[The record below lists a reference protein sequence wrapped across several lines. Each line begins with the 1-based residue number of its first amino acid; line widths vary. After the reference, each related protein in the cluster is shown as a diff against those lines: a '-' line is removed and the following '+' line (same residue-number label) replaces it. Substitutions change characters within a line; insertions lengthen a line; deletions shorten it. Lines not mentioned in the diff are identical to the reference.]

1 MDLHSIVAGIDVSKD
16 KLDIFIHPLN
26 KYKTFNNKE
35 QDFAEVY
42 RFLKEHNV
50 SKVGFEAT
58 GGYEKHCAYSLL
70 ANGLQVYIIQAKWVK
85 DYARSL
91 GVTAKTDKIDSG
103 IIARYINNHDMRA
116 TPLASNNLKLLK
128 ELFSRREQ
136 LVEVLKIQKTQKHQI
151 HNLAILEQLERLI
164 LLLQT
169 QIKNLENQIKEL
181 ISKEASLAEKYKSLT
196 SIPGIGEVVATTLL
210 CYIPELGS
218 LKSKQIASLAG
229 LAPMNFDSG
238 KKHAKRFVQGGR
250 VQVRRALYMSILTA
264 RESNSYIK
272 MFFTRL
278 TEQAKKPFK
287 IAATAAM
294 RKLLILANALVRD
307 KRVFLV

>member
-1 MDLHSIVAGIDVSKD
+1 MSLPIVAGVDVSKD

-26 KYKTFNNKE
+26 RYRTFNNRA

-42 RFLKEHNV
+42 KFLKEHNV

-58 GGYEKHCAYSLL
+58 GGYEKQCAYNLL
-70 ANGLQVYIIQAKWVK
+70 ASGLQVYIIQPKWVK

-91 GVTAKTDKIDSG
+91 GVTAKTDKIDSS
-103 IIARYINNHDMRA
+103 IIASYISNPDMRA
-116 TPLASNNLKLLK
+116 TLLAPNNLKHLR
-128 ELFSRREQ
+128 EVFSRREQ
-136 LVEVLKIQKTQKHQI
+136 LVEILKIQKTQKHQI
-151 HNLAILEQLERLI
+151 SNLTILKQLEGLI

-169 QIKNLENQIKEL
+169 QIKDLSNKIKEL
-181 ISKEASLAEKYKSLT
+181 ISKEASLAEKYKCLT

-218 LKSKQIASLAG
+218 LKAKQIASLAG

-238 KKHAKRFVQGGR
+238 KKHGKRFVQGGR
-250 VQVRRALYMSILTA
+250 MQVRRALYMSILTA
-264 RESNSYIK
+264 KESNSYIK
-272 MFFTRL
+272 VFFRRL

-294 RKLLILANALVRD
+294 RKLLILANALIRD
-307 KRVFLV
+307 KRLFLI